1 VAARLLA
8 RASLTEAALRER
20 LVSRGYQPETAA
32 RAVTRCRE
40 LGYVSDERL
49 ALDRARA
56 LRTRGAGSLKIAD
69 DLRGR
74 GLAEELVAAAV
85 EESRE
90 DEPEI
95 SWARRVLERAG
106 EPRGAR
112 AWRLLASHGFA
123 EEIIAELLG
132 DAG

>member
-8 RASLTEAALRER
+8 RASLTEAGLRER

-32 RAVTRCRE
+32 CAVTRCRE

-49 ALDRARA
+49 AHDRARA
-56 LRTRGAGSLKIAD
+56 LRMRGAGSLKIAD

-74 GLAEELVAAAV
+74 GLAEALVAAAV
-85 EESRE
+85 EASR
-90 DEPEI
+90 DGEPEI
-95 SWARRVLERAG
+95 SWARRTLERAG

-112 AWRLLASHGFA
+112 AWRLLAARGFV
-123 EEIIAELLG
+123 EEIITELLG
-132 DAG
+132 DPG

>member
-20 LVSRGYQPETAA
+20 LVARGYQPETVV
-32 RAVTRCRE
+32 RTVTRCRE

-56 LRTRGAGSLKIAD
+56 LRMRGAGSLKIAD

-74 GLAEELVAAAV
+74 GLPEALVAAAV
-85 EESRE
+85 EASRE
-90 DEPEI
+90 GEAEI
-95 SWARRVLERAG
+95 SWARRALERAG
-106 EPRGAR
+106 QPRGGR
-112 AWRLLASHGFA
+112 AWRLLASRGFV
-123 EEIIAELLG
+123 EEIIADLLG
-132 DAG
+132 EPG